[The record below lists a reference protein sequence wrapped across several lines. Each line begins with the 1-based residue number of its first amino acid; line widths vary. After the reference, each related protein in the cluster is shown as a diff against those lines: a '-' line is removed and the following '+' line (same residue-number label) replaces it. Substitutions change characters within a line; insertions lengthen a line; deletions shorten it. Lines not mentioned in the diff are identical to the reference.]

1 MSINTSPAYSQAEK
15 AAKVHPSKSAPIQ
28 YAGITENLEV
38 EQQQAFDALLAQVV
52 QQAWSN
58 PETSH
63 LSFDQIRANVV
74 DQLVTA
80 SASHAKAGTGSP
92 QPWMTAS
99 SMAVAGSN
107 SAAQL
112 ESEHGTAPIC

>member
-1 MSINTSPAYSQAEK
+1 M
-15 AAKVHPSKSAPIQ
+15 
-28 YAGITENLEV
+28 
-38 EQQQAFDALLAQVV
+38 V

-80 SASHAKAGTGSP
+80 SVSHAKAGTGSP

-107 SAAQL
+107 SAAEL
-112 ESEHGTAPIC
+112 ESRHGEAPIC